1 MSKFLSMDALS
12 SVSSWC
18 VPCSISRLAAASGL
32 CCCDEGSLGSAPG
45 APRFLEGPK
54 PRFCAGSLVRAFS
67 TAPRARSARTL
78 TALMMSS
85 RRDFFFFVFVSCAG
99 PGNGIP
105 PFVLARETYHWRVV
119 KVLGEQLVLCVVG
132 RRHGDVVCWR
142 CCRGKT
148 VLVEAWSG
156 RALLWETRWW

>member
-18 VPCSISRLAAASGL
+18 VPCSISRLAASSGL
-32 CCCDEGSLGSAPG
+32 CCCDGGSLGSAPG

-54 PRFCAGSLVRAFS
+54 PRFCAGSLVRAVS
-67 TAPRARSARTL
+67 TAARARSARTL

-85 RRDFFFFVFVSCAG
+85 RRDFFFSSLLVAPVRD
-99 PGNGIP
+99 IP
-105 PFVLARETYHWRVV
+105 SSVLARETYHWRVA

-132 RRHGDVVCWR
+132 RRHGDVVRWR
-142 CCRGKT
+142 RCRGKT
-148 VLVEAWSG
+148 VLVEAWSE